1 MVAPKYGEEILPLR
15 KGDEKN
21 LPQNASI
28 IIGAGLG
35 DEGKGHYTDIL
46 CNKPCT
52 LDIRFNGGSQAAHT
66 VVTPQGEKHIFRHLG
81 AGTFTGCPTYLPKT
95 FIVNPATLVMEYK
108 YFANKYDM
116 YPTIYVNPEAYVS
129 TLWDMYLNQ
138 AIEVYRS
145 KNSHGSCGLGIF
157 ETTQRSRFPKYDLR
171 VSDLEDKAKLVR
183 KLHLIKDEYIPLRL
197 KEEYKISIDDF
208 SGLTESYKKDLLDDN
223 QISMFL
229 FFVDE
234 FLSIVKIRDDSILA
248 CFDNLVFEGAQ
259 GLGLDKDY
267 PGCSYD
273 YLTASSTGIK
283 NALYPIVNS
292 GFTGDIDVYY
302 ISRPYVTR
310 HGKGPLEH
318 EVDEIP
324 YTNICDGTNREN
336 QFQGKLR
343 YGYLDFDTLAKNIK
357 HDMKNY
363 FITPTSINL
372 GFTCVDQ
379 LGDQI
384 IVGMNGELQSLN
396 NASDNMFI
404 EYAKEY
410 FSTVLPQITGFSYT
424 YGLTRNEFCE
434 L

>member
-1 MVAPKYGEEILPLR
+1 MPK
-15 KGDEKN
+15 
-21 LPQNASI
+21 NASI

-46 CNKPCT
+46 CNKPST
-52 LDIRFNGGSQAAHT
+52 LNIRFNGGSQAAHT
-66 VVTPQGEKHIFRHLG
+66 VVTPQGEKHVFRHLG
-81 AGTFTGCPTYLPKT
+81 AGSFVGCPTYLPKT
-95 FIVNPATLVMEYK
+95 FIVNPVTLVMEYK
-108 YFANKYDM
+108 YFANKFGM
-116 YPTIYVNPEAYVS
+116 YPTIFVHPEAYVT

-145 KNSHGSCGLGIF
+145 KDNHGSCGLGIF
-157 ETTQRSRFPKYDLR
+157 ETTQRCRFPKFDLR
-171 VSDLEDKAKLVR
+171 VSDLKNKQKLLR
-183 KLHLIKDEYIPLRL
+183 KLNCIKEEYVPMRL
-197 KEEYKISIDDF
+197 KEEYKISLDDF
-208 SGLTESYKKDLLDDN
+208 SGSSEKYKKDLLDEN
-223 QISMFL
+223 QLKMFL
-229 FFVDE
+229 FYVDE
-234 FLSIVKIRDDSILA
+234 FLSIVKVEDDVVLSY
-248 CFDNLVFEGAQ
+248 FDNLVFEGAQ
-259 GLGLDKDY
+259 GLALDKDY

-273 YLTASSTGIK
+273 YLTASSTGVR

-292 GFTGDIDVYY
+292 GFIGDIDVYY

-324 YTNICDGTNREN
+324 NTNICDTTNKEN

-343 YGYLDFDTLAKNIK
+343 LGYLDLDTLAKNIK

-384 IVGMNGELQSLN
+384 ILGKNGELQSLN
-396 NASDNMFI
+396 ISSQDMFV
-404 EYAKEY
+404 ENVKDY
-410 FSTVLPQITGFSYT
+410 FQTALPQVTGFSYT
-424 YGLTRNEFCE
+424 YGLTRDEFCE
-434 L
+434 I